1 MPSPLFHA
9 MVTPD
14 ASPPAVSSSYGALD
28 AEMPFASP
36 YVVQLSG
43 TPRPPPP
50 THAVYEKV
58 SFAPEL
64 AGLAGFSQTS
74 LA

>member
-1 MPSPLFHA
+1 

-28 AEMPFASP
+28 AEMPFAPP

-50 THAVYEKV
+50 THA
-58 SFAPEL
+58 
-64 AGLAGFSQTS
+64 T
-74 LA
+74 